1 MSDLFGKEI
10 PDFEPDRSGESDYQ
24 AFKRQ
29 NRYRLA
35 DCKKK
40 RCKFCKF
47 KATKRFGKKNYY
59 KCHLIGTSSCGATD
73 IALRNVC
80 DKWEAVVV

>member
-1 MSDLFGKEI
+1 MKDLFGIEV
-10 PDFEPDRSGESDYQ
+10 PDVEPDRSGESPYQ

-29 NRYRLA
+29 NRYRRS
-35 DCKKK
+35 DCKKR

-47 KATKRFGKKNYY
+47 AVKKEYHDKNYY
-59 KCHLIGTSSCGATD
+59 KCHLIGNSSCGATD

-80 DKWEAVVV
+80 DKWQAEVV

>member
-1 MSDLFGKEI
+1 MIDLFGKEI
-10 PDFEPDRSGESDYQ
+10 PDTEPDRSTESPYQ

-29 NRYRLA
+29 NRYRLST
-35 DCKKK
+35 CKKK

-47 KATKRFGKKNYY
+47 AVKKEFGSKNYY